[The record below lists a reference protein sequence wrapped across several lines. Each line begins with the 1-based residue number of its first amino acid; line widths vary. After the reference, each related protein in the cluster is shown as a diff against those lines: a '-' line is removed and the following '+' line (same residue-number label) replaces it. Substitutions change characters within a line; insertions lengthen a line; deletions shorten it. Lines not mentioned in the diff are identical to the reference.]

1 MERIILCFAVTMF
14 FLLAGKTSLQAQ
26 DLTIA
31 TVDCPKTA
39 KAGQDLKSTLQLLVA
54 NTGDRLQKAVTV
66 KLVLKNSP
74 LCPKSNR
81 PAAYSPKYYDGVQLR
96 QGREILSLEPGTTRT
111 IIPHGANTIP
121 WDTPVGRTYY
131 LCAVIEPE
139 NPLKGDNKDTNCAC
153 CPIKIIGAEEGPVA
167 VSILEKCLV
176 PGKTITILGRN
187 FGPVSGTVTAL
198 STSGITINL
207 PVSSWSD
214 STVIVRIPNDSRLQD
229 GQMFIVNIMRNGE
242 SESISTGRQKIGT
255 CAEPKKTS
263 VPGTTQPMPP
273 LFFEQQP

>member
-1 MERIILCFAVTMF
+1 MLH
-14 FLLAGKTSLQAQ
+14 AQ

-31 TVDCPKTA
+31 TVDCPKAA

-54 NTGDRLQKAVTV
+54 NTGDRVQKAITL
-66 KLVLKNSP
+66 KIILKNSP

-96 QGREILSLEPGTTRT
+96 QGREIVSLEPGTTRT

-121 WDTPVGRTYY
+121 WNTPVGRTYY

-139 NPLKGDNKDTNCAC
+139 NRQKDDNEYTNCAC
-153 CPIKIIGAEEGPVA
+153 CPIKIIGTEEGPVVA
-167 VSILEKCLV
+167 SILEKCLV
-176 PGKTITILGRN
+176 PGNTLTILGRN

-207 PVSSWSD
+207 SVSSWSD
-214 STVIVRIPNDSRLQD
+214 STVVVRIPSDSRMQE
-229 GQMFIVNIMRNGE
+229 GQMYTVNIMRNGE
-242 SESISTGRQKIGT
+242 SESISTGRQNIGI
-255 CAEPKKTS
+255 CPAPKKTS
-263 VPGTTQPMPP
+263 APGTTQPTPP